1 MTDKCNCLYYIINR
15 KNKQLFVAALAG
27 LTFFLQQQ
35 VVMSIAGRRLD
46 TGTLAAVDSL
56 LMDLLAGL
64 GEGEATFN
72 DIEVNSDI

>member
-1 MTDKCNCLYYIINR
+1 
-15 KNKQLFVAALAG
+15 
-27 LTFFLQQQ
+27 
-35 VVMSIAGRRLD
+35 MSIAGRRLD
-46 TGTLAAVDSL
+46 TGTLAAVDNL